1 MAKLSEKDQKT
12 WDALLQ
18 RARLMLDEAGV
29 EQERKRKEVAEKQLK
44 RAGMEEPPVDLDA
57 VKRTLIVYSATKRYN
72 LALESGGASKDDMQM
87 AFRLWPD
94 AKTVLEYVQ
103 NMRDEQRTSEMEE
116 LELLA
121 TDALKALLKD
131 SKGKN
136 CVNPKLVMATL
147 ERLDRKRF
155 GEDRHNER
163 SDIDGGG
170 KDPMVYKITNVQMN
184 LLGSREDVVKAFPSG
199 GVVDVE
205 SVVKALEAVGGE
217 GS

>member
-1 MAKLSEKDQKT
+1 MAQLSKDEQKT

-18 RARLMLDEAGV
+18 RARMMLDDAGI
-29 EQERKRKEVAEKQLK
+29 EQERNRKEVAQKQLE
-44 RAGMEEPPVDLDA
+44 RAGMDEPPVDLAA
-57 VKRTLIVYSATKRYN
+57 VKRTLIVYSVTKRYN
-72 LALESGGASKDDMQM
+72 IALESGGASKDDMQM
-87 AFRLWPD
+87 AYRLWPD
-94 AKTVLEYVQ
+94 AKTVLEYIQ
-103 NMRDEQRTSEMEE
+103 NMRDEQRTNDMEE

-155 GEDRHNER
+155 GERTEDAAAKKSGDN
-163 SDIDGGG
+163 
-170 KDPMVYKITNVQMN
+170 DPMVYQITNVQMN
-184 LLGSREDVVKAFPSG
+184 LTGNDALRAALPAG

-205 SVVKALEAVGGE
+205 AVIKALEVKADG
-217 GS
+217 

>member
-1 MAKLSEKDQKT
+1 MAQLSEKEQKN

-18 RARLMLDEAGV
+18 RALLMLDEAGV
-29 EQERKRKEVAEKQLK
+29 EQERKRKEVAAKQLE
-44 RAGMEEPPVDLDA
+44 RAGMKEPPVDLDA
-57 VKRTLIVYSATKRYN
+57 VKRVLIVYSVTKRYN
-72 LALESGGASKDDMQM
+72 VALESGGASKDDMQM

-103 NMRDEQRTSEMEE
+103 NMRDEQRTCDMEE

-155 GEDRHNER
+155 GERAEDAATNNAGEN
-163 SDIDGGG
+163 
-170 KDPMVYKITNVQMN
+170 DPMVYHISNVQLN
-184 LLGSREDVVKAFPSG
+184 LVGTDAVKAAFPSG
-199 GVVDVE
+199 GVVDVDA
-205 SVVKALEAVGGE
+205 VVKALEVESDG
-217 GS
+217 

>member
-1 MAKLSEKDQKT
+1 MEQLSESEQEK

-18 RARLMLDEAGV
+18 RARMMLDDAGI
-29 EQERKRKEVAEKQLK
+29 EQERKRKEVAKKQLE
-44 RAGMEEPPVDLDA
+44 RAGVDEPPVDLAA
-57 VKRTLIVYSATKRYN
+57 VKRVLIVYAATKRYN
-72 LALESGGASKDDMQM
+72 IALESGGATKDDMQM

-103 NMRDEQRTSEMEE
+103 NMRDEQRTSDMEE

-155 GEDRHNER
+155 GERTEDAAAKKPGDN
-163 SDIDGGG
+163 
-170 KDPMVYKITNVQMN
+170 DPMVYQITNVQMN
-184 LLGSREDVVKAFPSG
+184 LTGNDALRAALPAG

-205 SVVKALEAVGGE
+205 AVIKALEVKADG
-217 GS
+217 